1 MANINTPNNWVDNKK
16 PVSKE
21 SIQVV
26 KDPLLW
32 VLDDWDKSDIDGR
45 KINLDNET
53 LNNFKIAVADVLT
66 EPWNFIFWHW
76 YSCNNYSWNNEDTV
90 KSILE
95 NWLRMKGG
103 TLYYTT
109 IWLENEF
116 SSLNLQ
122 DQNNIINMLLEW
134 PYNKLYSVD
143 HTSTVDYIPIISYPK
158 KFYGQGLD
166 KSCSENSISYINTEN
181 NNKYTRPEF
190 VKWYF
195 DVRNWKFVKNDK
207 YYKNLSHDK
216 QEHLFLECKY
226 NFIKGVIDNWVD
238 LETYIQLKDDC
249 PYTMEDVQK
258 YKEIYWEPQKTSDHL
273 EESIQKYKEVYWSED
288 QQETSGLRCGSN
300 NQNNGNIQTNNESNE
315 EEGNRDRDR

>member
-1 MANINTPNNWVDNKK
+1 MSDINIPNDWVDNHEL
-16 PVSKE
+16 VSKE
-21 SIQVV
+21 SIQFV

-45 KINLDNET
+45 KINLDDET
-53 LNNFKIAVADVLT
+53 LNNFKIAIANVLT
-66 EPWNFIFWHW
+66 EPWNYIFWHW
-76 YSCNNYSWNNEDTV
+76 SWNNEDTA
-90 KSILE
+90 KSISE
-95 NWLRMKGG
+95 NWLRMKDG
-103 TLYYTT
+103 TLFYTT

-116 SSLNLQ
+116 SSLNSQ
-122 DQNNIINMLLEW
+122 EQNNIINMLLEW
-134 PYNKLYSVD
+134 PYNKDY
-143 HTSTVDYIPIISYPK
+143 TSTVDYIPIISYPK
-158 KFYGQGLD
+158 KFYGQGLE

-207 YYKNLSHDK
+207 YYKNLSQDE
-216 QEHLFLECKY
+216 QEKLFLECKY
-226 NFIKGVIDNWVD
+226 NFIRGVIDNWID

-258 YKEIYWEPQKTSDHL
+258 YKEIYWYEGP
-273 EESIQKYKEVYWSED
+273 
-288 QQETSGLRCGSN
+288 QETSGLRWGNN
-300 NQNNGNIQTNNESNE
+300 NQNDNIQTNNEGNE